1 MNRPIKFRAWDKK
14 TKTWID
20 NDRYNWYVS
29 PSGLLVWNVV
39 EDSWTERSQDNGERF
54 ELSQFTGLTDKNGK
68 EIYSSDQLRVK
79 SNRTKKIVIGIV
91 KWIDGEAAFRLVV
104 EGDYMYRLDDIHLPE
119 IVGNEFEGLLK
130 SGEGDIMEV

>member
-54 ELSQFTGLTDKNGK
+54 ELSQFTGLTDKN
-68 EIYSSDQLRVK
+68 
-79 SNRTKKIVIGIV
+79 
-91 KWIDGEAAFRLVV
+91 
-104 EGDYMYRLDDIHLPE
+104 
-119 IVGNEFEGLLK
+119 
-130 SGEGDIMEV
+130 